1 MDKGFGYYGIY
12 VWGEVQL
19 YFLRGYQ
26 LSVFLAISLPIQ
38 EFHLESGQQLSISR
52 FCSFFLQ

>member
-19 YFLRGYQ
+19 YIERDGKTEISCLNEVQQQILR
-26 LSVFLAISLPIQ
+26 LMNIP
-38 EFHLESGQQLSISR
+38 ESIYTTD
-52 FCSFFLQ
+52 FFADG